1 MNWLDIIIALPVLW
15 LGYKGFKNGLIKE
28 IASLAALFLGL
39 WVAVVFSHY
48 LEDLIST
55 NTKIDEN
62 YIPLTAFAV
71 LFILTV
77 IAVNLLSRS
86 LDKLIKAVAMNW
98 LNKITG
104 TVFGAAKALL
114 IIGAL
119 IFLFDQI
126 IVVKLALIPQSVLDN
141 SMLYQPLQELIEF
154 VYPKLKN
161 IRLEDLQIPQ
171 FNNVN

>member
-15 LGYKGFKNGLIKE
+15 LGYKGFKNGLVKE

-48 LEDLIST
+48 LEDLISSNT
-55 NTKIDEN
+55 NIDEN

-77 IAVNLLSRS
+77 IAVHLLSRS

-119 IFLFDQI
+119 IFLFDQV
-126 IVVKLALIPQSVLDN
+126 IVVKLDLIPQSVLDN
-141 SMLYQPLQELIEF
+141 SLLYQPLQELIEF